1 MERHRRSRFVC
12 VSTGFTGRCTGMS
25 SGERRPVR
33 YPGGVG
39 GGGMDGKPF
48 QRDGGK
54 AASPLQTFASL
65 FLLLKCYAGKSSL
78 SLERRLGNLASFPKA
93 AFT

>member
-1 MERHRRSRFVC
+1 
-12 VSTGFTGRCTGMS
+12 
-25 SGERRPVR
+25 
-33 YPGGVG
+33 
-39 GGGMDGKPF
+39 MDWKPF